1 MDVKMDAVNQIIQFI
16 KQLFSWWFIVTP
28 WEQAVFVRLGK
39 RIRVLHGGFY
49 FKVPFIDQVYV
60 QSIRLRAID
69 MPIQTISSKDG
80 STITIKSVMNYAI
93 SDIYKL
99 YNTISHPDT
108 TLSAIVMS
116 KIAEYIMNHNK
127 DDIDTQQLEK
137 DVINEL
143 HSVDYGLNKISF
155 KITSWAEVKTIRLI
169 QDQSWSF
176 EGMDLKTTVK

>member
-1 MDVKMDAVNQIIQFI
+1 MDAVNQIIQFI

-80 STITIKSVMNYAI
+80 STITIKSVMKNAI
-93 SDIYKL
+93 SDI
-99 YNTISHPDT
+99 
-108 TLSAIVMS
+108 
-116 KIAEYIMNHNK
+116 
-127 DDIDTQQLEK
+127 
-137 DVINEL
+137 
-143 HSVDYGLNKISF
+143 
-155 KITSWAEVKTIRLI
+155 
-169 QDQSWSF
+169 
-176 EGMDLKTTVK
+176 

>member
-1 MDVKMDAVNQIIQFI
+1 MEAVNQIIQFI

-39 RIRVLHGGFY
+39 NVKVLHGGFY
-49 FKVPFIDQVYV
+49 FKIPFIDQVYL

-69 MPIQTISSKDG
+69 MPIQTISTKDG
-80 STITIKSVMNYAI
+80 KTITIKSVMNYAI
-93 SDIYKL
+93 NDIYKL

-116 KIAEYIMNHNK
+116 KIADYIMAHNRSEINIQALEY
-127 DDIDTQQLEK
+127 DIIKELE
-137 DVINEL
+137 
-143 HSVDYGLNKISF
+143 SVDYGLNKVSF
-155 KITSWAEVKTIRLI
+155 KITSWAEVKTLRVI

-176 EGMDLKTTVK
+176 EGLDLKNTVK